1 MAHDQFIFCRLLV
14 NLTNPALLLYR
25 EEVPVERTARH
36 NYLLILLHLQ
46 SYKEEAFTKVET
58 WNVFAK
64 KLAKVLEIVSWLQ
77 ILILSLSYNPLNIN
91 SPCYLLVYVELFLI
105 IYL

>member
-1 MAHDQFIFCRLLV
+1 M

-36 NYLLILLHLQ
+36 NYLQILFHLQ
-46 SYKEEAFTKVET
+46 NYKEETFTKVDT

-64 KLAKVLEIVSWLQ
+64 KLAKTLEIVSIFY
-77 ILILSLSYNPLNIN
+77 ILKYN
-91 SPCYLLVYVELFLI
+91 LLTEIKYF
-105 IYL
+105 

>member
-1 MAHDQFIFCRLLV
+1 MWIDLLSRLLV

-36 NYLLILLHLQ
+36 NYLQILSHLQ
-46 SYKEEAFTKVET
+46 NYKEETFTKVDT

-64 KLAKVLEIVSWLQ
+64 KLAKILEIVSMFV
-77 ILILSLSYNPLNIN
+77 LIT
-91 SPCYLLVYVELFLI
+91 F
-105 IYL
+105 

>member
-1 MAHDQFIFCRLLV
+1 MICRLLV

-25 EEVPVERTARH
+25 EEVPMERTARH
-36 NYLLILLHLQ
+36 NYLQILLHHQ

-64 KLAKVLEIVSWLQ
+64 KLAKVLEIVS
-77 ILILSLSYNPLNIN
+77 IIVCNIFSLYFIN
-91 SPCYLLVYVELFLI
+91 LT
-105 IYL
+105 